1 MNRTFQIQISVTTLL
16 FLGCLGLI
24 GCTSQTSNP
33 TTFPVVGTVTQN
45 GKAVE
50 NAIVI
55 FTPDGNGEAASGT
68 TDALGKFAMTTYS
81 SNDGV
86 RPGLY
91 KIKVSKYDK
100 PQIDDSQRVV
110 NMTKEE
116 EMKAYDPDAKPPAP
130 PKNLLPKKYENEQTS
145 GITHTVADKA
155 TKLEIDIK

>member
-1 MNRTFQIQISVTTLL
+1 
-16 FLGCLGLI
+16 
-24 GCTSQTSNP
+24 
-33 TTFPVVGTVTQN
+33 
-45 GKAVE
+45 
-50 NAIVI
+50 
-55 FTPDGNGEAASGT
+55 
-68 TDALGKFAMTTYS
+68 MTTYS

-86 RPGLY
+86 RPGIY

-145 GITHTVADKA
+145 GITHTVADKT